1 MTSDTAAGTAP
12 IGIDDIE
19 LATSHHVVRLDDFAR
34 ANETDPAK
42 FRRGLGQDEFSF
54 PAPDE
59 DVVTMAAAAVAR
71 IIERSGTEGIRTMLF
86 ATESG
91 TDQSKAAGMAVH
103 SLLDLPSQMRI
114 VEVKEACYSAT
125 AALQAAV
132 GIVTRSPEQRV
143 LVIASDVARYEL
155 DTAGEPTQ
163 GAGAVAMLVSA
174 DPKLLEIEPVSGLNS
189 ADVNDFWRPNDSTT
203 AIVDGALSVT
213 AYLDALTGAW
223 TDLAAQGGPTM
234 AEIDRVL
241 YHQPFTKMAKKA
253 QVHLAGLTGED
264 LDTEIVTGAGI
275 AGSGAGTTSA
285 GSDAGGAVPSGA
297 AADGAA
303 AAGVVPSASASAGPA
318 TVASAEAAPATV
330 ASAAS
335 DSGPT
340 VPRDTGLATST
351 LYNRRLGNSYTA
363 SLYAGL
369 CSLLDH
375 DEDLASKRIG
385 LFSYGSGSVG
395 EFFTARV
402 VPGYERHSRR
412 RAVAAALDARVPLSI
427 DAYRALHSAE
437 LPSAEDVSTPKV
449 TTGPFRFAGI
459 KGRARVYE
467 RA

>member
-1 MTSDTAAGTAP
+1 MTSHTAAGTAP

-19 LATSHHVVRLDDFAR
+19 LATSHHVVRLDDFAE
-34 ANETDPAK
+34 ANGTDPAK
-42 FRRGLGQDEFSF
+42 FHLGLGQDEFSF

-59 DVVTMAAAAVAR
+59 DVVTMAAAAAAP
-71 IIERSGTEGIRTMLF
+71 IIERSGTEGIRTILF

-91 TDQSKAAGMAVH
+91 IDQSKAAGMAVH
-103 SLLDLPSQMRI
+103 SLLDLPSQMRV

-132 GIVTRSPEQRV
+132 GIVTRSPGQRV

-155 DTAGEPTQ
+155 DTPGEPTQ

-189 ADVNDFWRPNDSTT
+189 ADVDDFWRPNDSTT

-223 TDLAAQGGPTM
+223 TDLAAQGGPAM

-264 LDTEIVTGAGI
+264 LDTEIV
-275 AGSGAGTTSA
+275 AGT
-285 GSDAGGAVPSGA
+285 AGG
-297 AADGAA
+297 
-303 AAGVVPSASASAGPA
+303 SAS
-318 TVASAEAAPATV
+318 TR
-330 ASAAS
+330 
-335 DSGPT
+335 
-340 VPRDTGLATST
+340 PRDTGLATST

-375 DEDLASKRIG
+375 DADLAGKRIG

-402 VPGYERHSRR
+402 VPGYEQQSRR
-412 RAVAAALDARVPLSI
+412 QAVTEALDARVPLSI
-427 DAYRALHSAE
+427 DAYRALHAAE
-437 LPSAEDVSTPKV
+437 LSSAEDASTPKV
-449 TTGPFRFAGI
+449 TAGPFRFAGV
-459 KGRARVYE
+459 KGRARHYE

>member
-1 MTSDTAAGTAP
+1 MTSHTAAGTAP
-12 IGIDDIE
+12 IGIDDID
-19 LATSHHVVRLDDFAR
+19 LATSHHVVRLDDFAE
-34 ANETDPAK
+34 ANGTDPAK
-42 FRRGLGQDEFSF
+42 FHLGLGQDEFSF

-59 DVVTMAAAAVAR
+59 DVVTMAAAAAAP
-71 IIERSGTEGIRTMLF
+71 IIERSGTEGIRTILF

-91 TDQSKAAGMAVH
+91 IDQSKAAGMAVH
-103 SLLDLPSQMRI
+103 SLLDLPSQMRV

-132 GIVTRSPEQRV
+132 GIVTRSPGQRV

-155 DTAGEPTQ
+155 DTPGEPTQ

-189 ADVNDFWRPNDSTT
+189 ADVDDFWRPNDSTT

-223 TDLAAQGGPTM
+223 TDLAAQGGPAM

-264 LDTEIVTGAGI
+264 LDTEIVA
-275 AGSGAGTTSA
+275 
-285 GSDAGGAVPSGA
+285 GA
-297 AADGAA
+297 ASSTG
-303 AAGVVPSASASAGPA
+303 
-318 TVASAEAAPATV
+318 
-330 ASAAS
+330 
-335 DSGPT
+335 
-340 VPRDTGLATST
+340 PRDTGLATST

-375 DEDLASKRIG
+375 DADLAGKRIG

-402 VPGYERHSRR
+402 VPGYEQQSRR
-412 RAVAAALDARVPLSI
+412 QAVTEALDARVPLSI
-427 DAYRALHSAE
+427 DAYRALHAAE
-437 LPSAEDVSTPKV
+437 LSSAEDASTPKV
-449 TTGPFRFAGI
+449 TAGPFRFAGV
-459 KGRARVYE
+459 KGRARLYE

>member
-1 MTSDTAAGTAP
+1 MTSGTAP

-19 LATSHHVVRLDDFAR
+19 LATSHHVVKLDDFAE
-34 ANETDPAK
+34 ANGTDPAK
-42 FRRGLGQDEFSF
+42 FHLGLGQDEFSF

-59 DVVTMAAAAVAR
+59 DVVTMAAAAAAP
-71 IIERSGTEGIRTMLF
+71 IIARSGTEGIRTLLF

-91 TDQSKAAGMAVH
+91 IDQSKAAGMAVH
-103 SLLDLPSQMRI
+103 SLLELPSQMRV

-132 GIVTRSPEQRV
+132 GIITRSPGQRV

-155 DTAGEPTQ
+155 DTPGEPTQ

-174 DPKLLEIEPVSGLNS
+174 NPKLLEIEPVSGLNS
-189 ADVNDFWRPNDSTT
+189 ADVDDFWRPNDSTT

-223 TDLAAQGGPTM
+223 TDLAAQGGPEM

-264 LDTEIVTGAGI
+264 LDTEIVAG
-275 AGSGAGTTSA
+275 GSGAAGTDVSN
-285 GSDAGGAVPSGA
+285 VA
-297 AADGAA
+297 AADGSADSAA
-303 AAGVVPSASASAGPA
+303 DGSA
-318 TVASAEAAPATV
+318 TVVTE
-330 ASAAS
+330 
-335 DSGPT
+335 
-340 VPRDTGLATST
+340 PRDTGLATST

-375 DEDLASKRIG
+375 DEDLAGKRIG

-402 VPGYERHSRR
+402 VPGYEQHSRR
-412 RAVAAALDARVPLSI
+412 QAVTEALDARVPLSI
-427 DAYRALHSAE
+427 DEYRALHAAE
-437 LPSAEDVSTPKV
+437 LSSAEDVSTPKV
-449 TTGPFRFAGI
+449 TAGPFRFAGI
-459 KGRARVYE
+459 KGRARLYE

>member
-1 MTSDTAAGTAP
+1 MTSHTAAGTAP

-19 LATSHHVVRLDDFAR
+19 LATSHHVVRLDDFAE
-34 ANETDPAK
+34 ANGTDPAK
-42 FRRGLGQDEFSF
+42 FHLGLGQDEFSF

-59 DVVTMAAAAVAR
+59 DVVTMAAAAAAP
-71 IIERSGTEGIRTMLF
+71 IIERSGTEGIRTILF

-91 TDQSKAAGMAVH
+91 IDQSKAAGMAVH
-103 SLLDLPSQMRI
+103 SLLDLPSQMRV

-132 GIVTRSPEQRV
+132 GIVTRSPGQRV

-155 DTAGEPTQ
+155 DTPGEPTQ

-189 ADVNDFWRPNDSTT
+189 ADVDDFWRPNDSTT

-223 TDLAAQGGPTM
+223 TDLAAQGGPEM

-264 LDTEIVTGAGI
+264 LDTEIV
-275 AGSGAGTTSA
+275 AGTP
-285 GSDAGGAVPSGA
+285 GD
-297 AADGAA
+297 
-303 AAGVVPSASASAGPA
+303 SAS
-318 TVASAEAAPATV
+318 TR
-330 ASAAS
+330 
-335 DSGPT
+335 
-340 VPRDTGLATST
+340 PRDTGLATST

-375 DEDLASKRIG
+375 DADLAGKRIG

-402 VPGYERHSRR
+402 VPGYEQQSRR
-412 RAVAAALDARVPLSI
+412 QAVTEALDARVPLSI
-427 DAYRALHSAE
+427 DAYRALHAAE
-437 LPSAEDVSTPKV
+437 LSSAEDASTPKV
-449 TTGPFRFAGI
+449 TAGPFRFAGV
-459 KGRARVYE
+459 KGRARLYE

>member
-1 MTSDTAAGTAP
+1 MTSHTAAGTAP

-19 LATSHHVVRLDDFAR
+19 LATSHHVVRLDDFAE
-34 ANETDPAK
+34 ANGTDPAK
-42 FRRGLGQDEFSF
+42 FHLGLGQDEFSF

-59 DVVTMAAAAVAR
+59 DVVTMAAAAAAP
-71 IIERSGTEGIRTMLF
+71 IIARSGTEGIRTLLF

-103 SLLDLPSQMRI
+103 SLLDLPSQMRV

-132 GIVTRSPEQRV
+132 GIITRSPGQRV

-155 DTAGEPTQ
+155 DTPGEPTQ

-174 DPKLLEIEPVSGLNS
+174 NPKLLEIEPVSGLNS
-189 ADVNDFWRPNDSTT
+189 ADVDDFWRPNDSTT

-223 TDLAAQGGPTM
+223 TDLAAQGGPEM

-264 LDTEIVTGAGI
+264 LDTEIV
-275 AGSGAGTTSA
+275 AGTP
-285 GSDAGGAVPSGA
+285 GG
-297 AADGAA
+297 
-303 AAGVVPSASASAGPA
+303 SAS
-318 TVASAEAAPATV
+318 TR
-330 ASAAS
+330 
-335 DSGPT
+335 
-340 VPRDTGLATST
+340 PRDTGLATST

-375 DEDLASKRIG
+375 DADLAGKRIG

-402 VPGYERHSRR
+402 VPGYEQQSRR
-412 RAVAAALDARVPLSI
+412 QAVTEALDARVPLSI
-427 DAYRALHSAE
+427 DAYRALHAAE
-437 LPSAEDVSTPKV
+437 LSSAEDASTPKV
-449 TTGPFRFAGI
+449 TAGPFRFAGV
-459 KGRARVYE
+459 KGRARLYE

>member
-1 MTSDTAAGTAP
+1 MTSHTAAGTAP

-19 LATSHHVVRLDDFAR
+19 LATSHHVVRLDDFAE
-34 ANETDPAK
+34 ANGTDPAK
-42 FRRGLGQDEFSF
+42 FHLGLGQDEFSF

-59 DVVTMAAAAVAR
+59 DVVTMAAAAAAP
-71 IIERSGTEGIRTMLF
+71 IIERSGTEGIRTLLF

-91 TDQSKAAGMAVH
+91 IDQSKAAGMAVH
-103 SLLDLPSQMRI
+103 SLLDLPSQMRV

-132 GIVTRSPEQRV
+132 GIVTRSPGQRV

-155 DTAGEPTQ
+155 DTPGEPTQ

-189 ADVNDFWRPNDSTT
+189 ADVDDFWRPNDSTT

-223 TDLAAQGGPTM
+223 TDLAAQGGPAM

-264 LDTEIVTGAGI
+264 LDTEIV
-275 AGSGAGTTSA
+275 AGTP
-285 GSDAGGAVPSGA
+285 GG
-297 AADGAA
+297 
-303 AAGVVPSASASAGPA
+303 SAS
-318 TVASAEAAPATV
+318 TR
-330 ASAAS
+330 
-335 DSGPT
+335 
-340 VPRDTGLATST
+340 PRDTGLATST

-375 DEDLASKRIG
+375 DADLAGKRIG

-402 VPGYERHSRR
+402 VPGYEQQSRR
-412 RAVAAALDARVPLSI
+412 QAVTEALDARVPLSI
-427 DAYRALHSAE
+427 DAYRALHAAE
-437 LPSAEDVSTPKV
+437 LSSAEDASTPKV
-449 TTGPFRFAGI
+449 TAGPFRFAGV
-459 KGRARVYE
+459 KGRARLYE

>member
-1 MTSDTAAGTAP
+1 MTSGTAAGTAP

-19 LATSHHVVRLDDFAR
+19 LATSHHVVRLDDFAE
-34 ANETDPAK
+34 ANGTDPAK
-42 FRRGLGQDEFSF
+42 FHLGLGQDEFSF

-59 DVVTMAAAAVAR
+59 DVVTMAAAAAAP
-71 IIERSGTEGIRTMLF
+71 IIARSGTEGIRTLLF

-103 SLLDLPSQMRI
+103 SLLDLPSQMRV

-132 GIVTRSPEQRV
+132 GIVTRSPGQRV

-155 DTAGEPTQ
+155 DTPGEPTQ

-189 ADVNDFWRPNDSTT
+189 ADVDDFCRPNDSTT

-223 TDLAAQGGPTM
+223 TDLAAQGGPEM

-264 LDTEIVTGAGI
+264 LDTEIVAG
-275 AGSGAGTTSA
+275 GSGAAGTDVSN
-285 GSDAGGAVPSGA
+285 V
-297 AADGAA
+297 A
-303 AAGVVPSASASAGPA
+303 AAG
-318 TVASAEAAPATV
+318 
-330 ASAAS
+330 
-335 DSGPT
+335 
-340 VPRDTGLATST
+340 PRDTGLATST

-375 DEDLASKRIG
+375 DEDLAGKRIG

-402 VPGYERHSRR
+402 VPGYEQHSRR
-412 RAVAAALDARVPLSI
+412 QAVTEALDARVPLSI
-427 DAYRALHSAE
+427 DEYRALHAAE
-437 LPSAEDVSTPKV
+437 LSSAEDVSTPKV
-449 TTGPFRFAGI
+449 TAGPFRFAGI
-459 KGRARVYE
+459 KGRARLYE

>member
-1 MTSDTAAGTAP
+1 MTSGTAAGTAP
-12 IGIDDIE
+12 IGIDDFE
-19 LATSHHVVRLDDFAR
+19 LATSHHVVRLDDFAE
-34 ANETDPAK
+34 ANGTDPAK
-42 FRRGLGQDEFSF
+42 FHLGLGQDEFSF

-59 DVVTMAAAAVAR
+59 DVVTMAAAAAAP
-71 IIERSGTEGIRTMLF
+71 IIARSGTEGIRTLLF

-103 SLLDLPSQMRI
+103 SLLDLPSQMRV

-132 GIVTRSPEQRV
+132 GIVTRSPGQRV

-155 DTAGEPTQ
+155 DTPGEPTQ

-189 ADVNDFWRPNDSTT
+189 ADVDDFWRPNDSTT

-223 TDLAAQGGPTM
+223 TDLAAQGGPAM

-264 LDTEIVTGAGI
+264 LDTEIV
-275 AGSGAGTTSA
+275 AGT
-285 GSDAGGAVPSGA
+285 AGG
-297 AADGAA
+297 
-303 AAGVVPSASASAGPA
+303 SAS
-318 TVASAEAAPATV
+318 TR
-330 ASAAS
+330 
-335 DSGPT
+335 
-340 VPRDTGLATST
+340 PRDTGLATST

-375 DEDLASKRIG
+375 DADLAGKRIG

-402 VPGYERHSRR
+402 VPGYEQQSRR
-412 RAVAAALDARVPLSI
+412 QAVTEALDARVPLSI
-427 DAYRALHSAE
+427 DAYRALHAAE
-437 LPSAEDVSTPKV
+437 LSSAEDASTPKV
-449 TTGPFRFAGI
+449 TAGPFRFAGV
-459 KGRARVYE
+459 KGRARLYE

>member
-1 MTSDTAAGTAP
+1 MRA

-19 LATSHHVVRLDDFAR
+19 LATTHHVVRLDEYAA
-34 ANETDPAK
+34 ANDTDPNK
-42 FRRGLGQDEFSF
+42 YHLGLGQDEFSF

-59 DVVTMAAAAVAR
+59 DIVTMAAAATAP
-71 IIERSGTEGIRTMLF
+71 IIERCGTEGIRTLLF

-91 TDQSKAAGMAVH
+91 TDQSKAAGLAVH
-103 SLLDLPSQMRI
+103 SLLGLPSQMRI
-114 VEVKEACYSAT
+114 VEFKEACYSAT

-132 GIVTRSPEQRV
+132 GIVTRSPGQRV

-155 DTAGEPTQ
+155 DSPGEPTQ
-163 GAGAVAMLVSA
+163 GAGAVAMLVGA
-174 DPKLLEIEPVSGLNS
+174 DPRLVEIEPVSGLNS
-189 ADVNDFWRPNDSTT
+189 ADVDDFWRPNDSTT

-223 TDLAAQGGPTM
+223 TDLAAQGGPAM

-264 LDTEIVTGAGI
+264 LDTEIV
-275 AGSGAGTTSA
+275 AGT
-285 GSDAGGAVPSGA
+285 AGG
-297 AADGAA
+297 
-303 AAGVVPSASASAGPA
+303 SAS
-318 TVASAEAAPATV
+318 TR
-330 ASAAS
+330 
-335 DSGPT
+335 
-340 VPRDTGLATST
+340 PRDTGLATST

-375 DEDLASKRIG
+375 DADLAGKRIG

-402 VPGYERHSRR
+402 VPGYEQQSRR
-412 RAVAAALDARVPLSI
+412 QAVTEALDARVPLSI
-427 DAYRALHSAE
+427 DAYRALHAAE
-437 LPSAEDVSTPKV
+437 LSSAEDASTPKV
-449 TTGPFRFAGI
+449 TAGPFRFAGV
-459 KGRARVYE
+459 KGRARLYE

>member
-1 MTSDTAAGTAP
+1 MTSHTAAGTVT

-19 LATSHHVVRLDDFAR
+19 LATSHHVVRLDDFAE
-34 ANETDPAK
+34 ANGTDPNK
-42 FRRGLGQDEFSF
+42 FRLGLGQDEFSF

-59 DVVTMAAAAVAR
+59 DVVTMAAAAAAP
-71 IIERSGTEGIRTMLF
+71 IIQRSGTEGIRTMLF

-91 TDQSKAAGMAVH
+91 IDQSKAAGMAVH
-103 SLLDLPSQMRI
+103 SLLDLPSQMRV

-132 GIVTRSPEQRV
+132 GIVTRSPGQRV
-143 LVIASDVARYEL
+143 LVIASDVARYAL
-155 DTAGEPTQ
+155 DSPGEPTQ

-189 ADVNDFWRPNDSTT
+189 ADVDDFWRPNDSTT

-223 TDLAAQGGPTM
+223 TDLAAQGGPEM

-264 LDTEIVTGAGI
+264 LDTEIVAG
-275 AGSGAGTTSA
+275 GSGAAGTDVSN
-285 GSDAGGAVPSGA
+285 V
-297 AADGAA
+297 A
-303 AAGVVPSASASAGPA
+303 AAG
-318 TVASAEAAPATV
+318 
-330 ASAAS
+330 
-335 DSGPT
+335 
-340 VPRDTGLATST
+340 PRDTGLATST

-375 DEDLASKRIG
+375 DEDLAGKRIG

-402 VPGYERHSRR
+402 VPGYEQHSRR
-412 RAVAAALDARVPLSI
+412 QAVTEALDARVPLSI
-427 DAYRALHSAE
+427 DEYRALHAAE
-437 LPSAEDVSTPKV
+437 LSSAEDVSTPKV
-449 TTGPFRFAGI
+449 TAGPFRFAGI
-459 KGRARVYE
+459 KGRARLYE

>member
-1 MTSDTAAGTAP
+1 MTSHTAAGTAP

-19 LATSHHVVRLDDFAR
+19 LATSHHVVRLDDFAE
-34 ANETDPAK
+34 ANGTDPAK
-42 FRRGLGQDEFSF
+42 FHLGLGQDEFSF

-59 DVVTMAAAAVAR
+59 DVVTMAAAAAAP
-71 IIERSGTEGIRTMLF
+71 IIERSGTEGIRTILF

-91 TDQSKAAGMAVH
+91 IDQSKAAGMAVH
-103 SLLDLPSQMRI
+103 SLLDLPSQMRV

-132 GIVTRSPEQRV
+132 GIVTRSPGQRV

-155 DTAGEPTQ
+155 DTPGEPTQ

-189 ADVNDFWRPNDSTT
+189 ADVDDFWRPNDSTT

-223 TDLAAQGGPTM
+223 TDLAAQGGPEM

-264 LDTEIVTGAGI
+264 LDTEIV
-275 AGSGAGTTSA
+275 AGTP
-285 GSDAGGAVPSGA
+285 GG
-297 AADGAA
+297 
-303 AAGVVPSASASAGPA
+303 SAS
-318 TVASAEAAPATV
+318 TR
-330 ASAAS
+330 
-335 DSGPT
+335 
-340 VPRDTGLATST
+340 PRDTGLATST

-375 DEDLASKRIG
+375 DADLAGKRIG

-402 VPGYERHSRR
+402 VPGYEQQSRR
-412 RAVAAALDARVPLSI
+412 QAVTEALDARVPLSI
-427 DAYRALHSAE
+427 DAYRALHAAE
-437 LPSAEDVSTPKV
+437 LSSAEDASTPKV
-449 TTGPFRFAGI
+449 TAGPFRFAGV
-459 KGRARVYE
+459 KGRARLYE

>member
-1 MTSDTAAGTAP
+1 MTSGTAAGTAP
-12 IGIDDIE
+12 IGIDYIE
-19 LATSHHVVRLDDFAR
+19 LATSHHVVRLDDFAE
-34 ANETDPAK
+34 ANGTDPAK
-42 FRRGLGQDEFSF
+42 FHLGLGQDEFSF

-59 DVVTMAAAAVAR
+59 DVVTMAAAAAAP

-91 TDQSKAAGMAVH
+91 IDQSKAAGMAVH
-103 SLLDLPSQMRI
+103 SLLDLPSQMRV

-132 GIVTRSPEQRV
+132 GIVTRSPGQRV

-155 DTAGEPTQ
+155 DTPGEPTQ

-189 ADVNDFWRPNDSTT
+189 ADVDDFWRPNDSTT

-223 TDLAAQGGPTM
+223 SDLAAQGGPAM
-234 AEIDRVL
+234 ADIDRVL

-264 LDTEIVTGAGI
+264 LDTEIVAGA
-275 AGSGAGTTSA
+275 
-285 GSDAGGAVPSGA
+285 AGG
-297 AADGAA
+297 
-303 AAGVVPSASASAGPA
+303 SASTG
-318 TVASAEAAPATV
+318 
-330 ASAAS
+330 
-335 DSGPT
+335 
-340 VPRDTGLATST
+340 PRDTGLATST

-375 DEDLASKRIG
+375 DEDLAGKRIG

-402 VPGYERHSRR
+402 VPGYEQQSRR
-412 RAVAAALDARVPLSI
+412 QAVTEALDARVPLSI
-427 DAYRALHSAE
+427 DEYRALHATE
-437 LPSAEDVSTPKV
+437 LASAEDVSTPKV
-449 TTGPFRFAGI
+449 TAGPFRFAGV
-459 KGRARVYE
+459 KGRARLYE

>member
-1 MTSDTAAGTAP
+1 MTSGTAAGTAP

-19 LATSHHVVRLDDFAR
+19 LATSHHVVRLDDFAE
-34 ANETDPAK
+34 ANGTDPAK
-42 FRRGLGQDEFSF
+42 FHLGLGQDEFSF

-59 DVVTMAAAAVAR
+59 DVVTMAAAAAAP
-71 IIERSGTEGIRTMLF
+71 IIARSGTEGIRTLLF

-103 SLLDLPSQMRI
+103 SLLDLPSQMRV

-132 GIVTRSPEQRV
+132 GIITRSPGQRV

-155 DTAGEPTQ
+155 DTPGEPTQ

-174 DPKLLEIEPVSGLNS
+174 NPKLLEIEPVSGLNS
-189 ADVNDFWRPNDSTT
+189 ADVDDFWRPNDSTT

-223 TDLAAQGGPTM
+223 TDLAAQGGPEM

-264 LDTEIVTGAGI
+264 LDTEIV
-275 AGSGAGTTSA
+275 AGTP
-285 GSDAGGAVPSGA
+285 GG
-297 AADGAA
+297 
-303 AAGVVPSASASAGPA
+303 SAS
-318 TVASAEAAPATV
+318 TR
-330 ASAAS
+330 
-335 DSGPT
+335 
-340 VPRDTGLATST
+340 PRDTGLATST

-375 DEDLASKRIG
+375 DADLAGKRIG

-402 VPGYERHSRR
+402 VPGYEQQSRR
-412 RAVAAALDARVPLSI
+412 QAVTEALDARVPLSI
-427 DAYRALHSAE
+427 DAYRALHAAE
-437 LPSAEDVSTPKV
+437 LSSAEDASTPKV
-449 TTGPFRFAGI
+449 TAGPFRFAGV
-459 KGRARVYE
+459 KGRARLYE

>member
-1 MTSDTAAGTAP
+1 MTSHTAAGTAP

-19 LATSHHVVRLDDFAR
+19 LATSHHVVRLDDFAE
-34 ANETDPAK
+34 ANGTDPAK
-42 FRRGLGQDEFSF
+42 FHLGLGQDEFSF

-59 DVVTMAAAAVAR
+59 DVVTMAAAAAAP
-71 IIERSGTEGIRTMLF
+71 IIERSGTEGIRTILF

-91 TDQSKAAGMAVH
+91 IDQSKAAGMAVH
-103 SLLDLPSQMRI
+103 SLLHLPSQMRV

-132 GIVTRSPEQRV
+132 GIVTRSPGQRV
-143 LVIASDVARYEL
+143 LVIASDVARYEI
-155 DTAGEPTQ
+155 DTPGEPTQ
-163 GAGAVAMLVSA
+163 GAGAVAMRVSA
-174 DPKLLEIEPVSGLNS
+174 DPKLLEIVPVSGLNS
-189 ADVNDFWRPNDSTT
+189 ADVDDFWRPNDSTT

-223 TDLAAQGGPTM
+223 TDLAAQGGPAM

-264 LDTEIVTGAGI
+264 LDTEIV
-275 AGSGAGTTSA
+275 AGTP
-285 GSDAGGAVPSGA
+285 GG
-297 AADGAA
+297 
-303 AAGVVPSASASAGPA
+303 SAS
-318 TVASAEAAPATV
+318 TR
-330 ASAAS
+330 
-335 DSGPT
+335 
-340 VPRDTGLATST
+340 PRDTGLATST

-375 DEDLASKRIG
+375 DADLAGKRIG

-402 VPGYERHSRR
+402 VPGYEQQSRR
-412 RAVAAALDARVPLSI
+412 QAVTEALDARVPLSI
-427 DAYRALHSAE
+427 DAYRALHAAE
-437 LPSAEDVSTPKV
+437 LSSAEDASTPKV
-449 TTGPFRFAGI
+449 TAGPFRFAGV
-459 KGRARVYE
+459 KGRARLYE

>member
-1 MTSDTAAGTAP
+1 MTSHTAAGTAP

-19 LATSHHVVRLDDFAR
+19 LATSHHVVRLDDFAE
-34 ANETDPAK
+34 ANGTDPAK
-42 FRRGLGQDEFSF
+42 FHLGLGQDEFSF

-59 DVVTMAAAAVAR
+59 DVVTMAAAAAAP
-71 IIERSGTEGIRTMLF
+71 IIERSGTEGIRTILF

-91 TDQSKAAGMAVH
+91 IDQSKAAGMAVH
-103 SLLDLPSQMRI
+103 SLLDLPPQMRV

-132 GIVTRSPEQRV
+132 GIVTRSPGQRV

-155 DTAGEPTQ
+155 DTPGEPTQ

-189 ADVNDFWRPNDSTT
+189 ADVDDFWRPNDSTT

-223 TDLAAQGGPTM
+223 TDLAAQGGPAM

-253 QVHLAGLTGED
+253 QVHFAGLTGED
-264 LDTEIVTGAGI
+264 LDTEIV
-275 AGSGAGTTSA
+275 AGTP
-285 GSDAGGAVPSGA
+285 GG
-297 AADGAA
+297 
-303 AAGVVPSASASAGPA
+303 SAS
-318 TVASAEAAPATV
+318 TR
-330 ASAAS
+330 
-335 DSGPT
+335 
-340 VPRDTGLATST
+340 PRDTGLATST

-375 DEDLASKRIG
+375 DADLAGKRIG

-402 VPGYERHSRR
+402 VPGYEQQSRR
-412 RAVAAALDARVPLSI
+412 QAVTEALDARVPLSI
-427 DAYRALHSAE
+427 DAYRALHAAE
-437 LPSAEDVSTPKV
+437 LSSAEDASTPKV
-449 TTGPFRFAGI
+449 TAGPFRFAGV
-459 KGRARVYE
+459 KGRARLYE

>member
-1 MTSDTAAGTAP
+1 MTSHTAAGTAP

-19 LATSHHVVRLDDFAR
+19 LATSHHVVRLDDFAE
-34 ANETDPAK
+34 ANGTDPAK
-42 FRRGLGQDEFSF
+42 FHLGLGQDEFSF

-59 DVVTMAAAAVAR
+59 DVVTMAAAAAAP

-91 TDQSKAAGMAVH
+91 IDQSKAAGMAVH
-103 SLLDLPSQMRI
+103 SLLDLPSQMRV

-132 GIVTRSPEQRV
+132 GIVTRSPGQRV

-155 DTAGEPTQ
+155 DTPGEPTQ

-189 ADVNDFWRPNDSTT
+189 ADVDDFWRPNDSTT

-223 TDLAAQGGPTM
+223 TDLAAQGGPAM

-264 LDTEIVTGAGI
+264 LDTEIV
-275 AGSGAGTTSA
+275 AGTP
-285 GSDAGGAVPSGA
+285 GG
-297 AADGAA
+297 
-303 AAGVVPSASASAGPA
+303 SAS
-318 TVASAEAAPATV
+318 TR
-330 ASAAS
+330 
-335 DSGPT
+335 
-340 VPRDTGLATST
+340 PRDTGLATST

-375 DEDLASKRIG
+375 DEDLAGKRIG

-402 VPGYERHSRR
+402 VPGYEQQSRR
-412 RAVAAALDARVPLSI
+412 QAVTEALDARVPLSI
-427 DAYRALHSAE
+427 DAYRALHAAE
-437 LPSAEDVSTPKV
+437 LSSAEDASTPKV
-449 TTGPFRFAGI
+449 TAGPFRFAGV
-459 KGRARVYE
+459 KGRARHYE

>member
-1 MTSDTAAGTAP
+1 MTSGTAAGTAP
-12 IGIDDIE
+12 IGIDDFE
-19 LATSHHVVRLDDFAR
+19 LATSHHVVRLDDFAE
-34 ANETDPAK
+34 ANGTDPAK
-42 FRRGLGQDEFSF
+42 FHLGLGQDEFSF

-59 DVVTMAAAAVAR
+59 DVVTMAAAAAAP
-71 IIERSGTEGIRTMLF
+71 IIARSGTEGIRTLLF

-103 SLLDLPSQMRI
+103 SLLDLPSQMRV

-132 GIVTRSPEQRV
+132 GIVTRSPGQRV

-155 DTAGEPTQ
+155 DTPGEPTQ

-189 ADVNDFWRPNDSTT
+189 ADVDDFWRPNDSTT

-223 TDLAAQGGPTM
+223 TDLAAQGGPAM

-264 LDTEIVTGAGI
+264 LDTEIV
-275 AGSGAGTTSA
+275 AGTP
-285 GSDAGGAVPSGA
+285 GG
-297 AADGAA
+297 
-303 AAGVVPSASASAGPA
+303 SAS
-318 TVASAEAAPATV
+318 TR
-330 ASAAS
+330 
-335 DSGPT
+335 
-340 VPRDTGLATST
+340 PRDTGLATST

-375 DEDLASKRIG
+375 DADLAGKRIG

-402 VPGYERHSRR
+402 VPGYEQQSRR
-412 RAVAAALDARVPLSI
+412 QAVTEALDARVPLSI
-427 DAYRALHSAE
+427 DAYRALHAAE
-437 LPSAEDVSTPKV
+437 LSSAEDASTPKV
-449 TTGPFRFAGI
+449 TAGPFRFAGV
-459 KGRARVYE
+459 KGRARLYE

>member
-1 MTSDTAAGTAP
+1 MTSHTAAGTAP

-19 LATSHHVVRLDDFAR
+19 LATSHHVVRLDDFAE
-34 ANETDPAK
+34 ANGTDPAK
-42 FRRGLGQDEFSF
+42 FHLGLGQDEFSF

-59 DVVTMAAAAVAR
+59 DVVTMAAAAAAP
-71 IIERSGTEGIRTMLF
+71 IIERSGTAGIRTILF

-91 TDQSKAAGMAVH
+91 IDQSKAAGMAVH
-103 SLLDLPSQMRI
+103 SLLDLPSQMRV

-132 GIVTRSPEQRV
+132 GIVTRSPGQRV
-143 LVIASDVARYEL
+143 LVIASDVARYEI
-155 DTAGEPTQ
+155 DTPGEPTQ

-189 ADVNDFWRPNDSTT
+189 ADVDDFWRPNDSTT

-223 TDLAAQGGPTM
+223 TDLAAQGGPAM

-264 LDTEIVTGAGI
+264 LDTEIV
-275 AGSGAGTTSA
+275 AGT
-285 GSDAGGAVPSGA
+285 AGG
-297 AADGAA
+297 
-303 AAGVVPSASASAGPA
+303 SAS
-318 TVASAEAAPATV
+318 TR
-330 ASAAS
+330 
-335 DSGPT
+335 
-340 VPRDTGLATST
+340 PRDTGLATST

-375 DEDLASKRIG
+375 DADLAGKRIG

-402 VPGYERHSRR
+402 VPGYEQQSRR
-412 RAVAAALDARVPLSI
+412 QAVTEALDARVPLSI
-427 DAYRALHSAE
+427 DAYRALHAAE
-437 LPSAEDVSTPKV
+437 LSSAEDASTPKV
-449 TTGPFRFAGI
+449 TAGPFRFAGV
-459 KGRARVYE
+459 KGRARLYE

>member
-1 MTSDTAAGTAP
+1 MTSHTAAGTAP

-19 LATSHHVVRLDDFAR
+19 LATSHHVVSLDDFAA
-34 ANETDPAK
+34 ANGTDPNK
-42 FRRGLGQDEFSF
+42 FRLGLGQDEFSF

-59 DVVTMAAAAVAR
+59 DVVTMAAAAAAP
-71 IIERSGTEGIRTMLF
+71 IIRRSGSEGIRTLLF

-91 TDQSKAAGMAVH
+91 IDQSKAAGMAVH
-103 SLLDLPSQMRI
+103 SLLDLPSQMRV

-132 GIVTRSPEQRV
+132 GIVTRSPGQRV

-155 DTAGEPTQ
+155 DTPGEPTQ

-189 ADVNDFWRPNDSTT
+189 ADVDDFWRPNDSTT

-213 AYLDALTGAW
+213 AYLDSLTGAW
-223 TDLAAQGGPTM
+223 TDLAAQGGPAMT
-234 AEIDRVL
+234 EIDRVL

-264 LDTEIVTGAGI
+264 LETEIVAGTAAGADAAGAGAATA
-275 AGSGAGTTSA
+275 AGADAVGA
-285 GSDAGGAVPSGA
+285 SDAG
-297 AADGAA
+297 
-303 AAGVVPSASASAGPA
+303 
-318 TVASAEAAPATV
+318 
-330 ASAAS
+330 
-335 DSGPT
+335 PT
-340 VPRDTGLATST
+340 GPRDTGLATST

-375 DEDLASKRIG
+375 DEDLAGKRIG
-385 LFSYGSGSVG
+385 FFSYGSGSVG
-395 EFFTARV
+395 EFFTTRV
-402 VPGYERHSRR
+402 VPGYEQHSRR
-412 RAVAAALDARVPLSI
+412 QAVTDALDARVPLSI
-427 DAYRALHSAE
+427 DAYRALHATELSSAD
-437 LPSAEDVSTPKV
+437 DVTTPKV
-449 TTGPFRFAGI
+449 TAGPFRFAGI
-459 KGRARVYE
+459 KGGARLYE

>member
-1 MTSDTAAGTAP
+1 MTSGTAAGTAP

-19 LATSHHVVRLDDFAR
+19 LATSHHVVRLDDFAE
-34 ANETDPAK
+34 ANGTDPAK
-42 FRRGLGQDEFSF
+42 FHLGLGQDEFSF

-59 DVVTMAAAAVAR
+59 DVVTMAAAAAAP
-71 IIERSGTEGIRTMLF
+71 IIARSGTEGIRTLLF

-91 TDQSKAAGMAVH
+91 IDQSKAAGMAVH
-103 SLLDLPSQMRI
+103 SLLELPSQMRV

-132 GIVTRSPEQRV
+132 GIVTRSPGQRV

-155 DTAGEPTQ
+155 DTPGEPTQ

-189 ADVNDFWRPNDSTT
+189 ADVDDFWRPNDSTT

-223 TDLAAQGGPTM
+223 TDLAAQGGPAM

-264 LDTEIVTGAGI
+264 LDTEIV
-275 AGSGAGTTSA
+275 AGTP
-285 GSDAGGAVPSGA
+285 GG
-297 AADGAA
+297 
-303 AAGVVPSASASAGPA
+303 SAS
-318 TVASAEAAPATV
+318 TR
-330 ASAAS
+330 
-335 DSGPT
+335 
-340 VPRDTGLATST
+340 PRDTGLATST

-375 DEDLASKRIG
+375 DADLAGKRIG

-402 VPGYERHSRR
+402 VPGYEQQSRR
-412 RAVAAALDARVPLSI
+412 QAVTEALDARVPLSI
-427 DAYRALHSAE
+427 DAYRALHAAE
-437 LPSAEDVSTPKV
+437 LSSAEDASTPKV
-449 TTGPFRFAGI
+449 TAGPFRFAGV
-459 KGRARVYE
+459 KGRARLYE

>member
-1 MTSDTAAGTAP
+1 MTSGTAAGTAP

-19 LATSHHVVRLDDFAR
+19 LATSHHVVRLDDFAE
-34 ANETDPAK
+34 ANGTDPAK
-42 FRRGLGQDEFSF
+42 FHLGLGQDEFSF

-59 DVVTMAAAAVAR
+59 DVVTMAAAAAAP
-71 IIERSGTEGIRTMLF
+71 IIARSGTEGIRTLLF

-91 TDQSKAAGMAVH
+91 IDQSKAAGMAVH
-103 SLLDLPSQMRI
+103 SLLDLPSQMRV

-132 GIVTRSPEQRV
+132 GIITRSPGQRV

-155 DTAGEPTQ
+155 DTPGEPTQ

-174 DPKLLEIEPVSGLNS
+174 NPKLLEIEPVSGLNS
-189 ADVNDFWRPNDSTT
+189 ADVDDFWRPNDSTT

-223 TDLAAQGGPTM
+223 TDLAAQGGPEM

-264 LDTEIVTGAGI
+264 LDTEIV
-275 AGSGAGTTSA
+275 AGTP
-285 GSDAGGAVPSGA
+285 GG
-297 AADGAA
+297 
-303 AAGVVPSASASAGPA
+303 SAS
-318 TVASAEAAPATV
+318 TR
-330 ASAAS
+330 
-335 DSGPT
+335 
-340 VPRDTGLATST
+340 PRDTGLATST

-375 DEDLASKRIG
+375 DADLAGKRIG

-402 VPGYERHSRR
+402 VPGYEQQSRR
-412 RAVAAALDARVPLSI
+412 QAVTEALDARVPLSI
-427 DAYRALHSAE
+427 DAYRALHAAE
-437 LPSAEDVSTPKV
+437 LSSAEDASTPKV
-449 TTGPFRFAGI
+449 TAGPFRFAGV
-459 KGRARVYE
+459 KGRARLYE

>member
-1 MTSDTAAGTAP
+1 MTSHTAAGTAP

-19 LATSHHVVRLDDFAR
+19 LATSHHVVSLDDYAA
-34 ANETDPAK
+34 ANGTDPNK
-42 FRRGLGQDEFSF
+42 FRLGLGQDEFSF

-59 DVVTMAAAAVAR
+59 DVVTMAAAAAAP
-71 IIERSGTEGIRTMLF
+71 IIRRSGSEGIRTLLF

-91 TDQSKAAGMAVH
+91 IDQSKAAGMAVH
-103 SLLDLPSQMRI
+103 SLLDLPSQMRV

-132 GIVTRSPEQRV
+132 GIVTRSPGQRV

-155 DTAGEPTQ
+155 DTPGEPTQ

-189 ADVNDFWRPNDSTT
+189 ADVDDFWRPNDSTT

-213 AYLDALTGAW
+213 AYLDSLTGAW
-223 TDLAAQGGPTM
+223 TDLAAQGGPAMT
-234 AEIDRVL
+234 EIDRVL

-264 LDTEIVTGAGI
+264 LETEIVAGTGAG
-275 AGSGAGTTSA
+275 ADAAGAGAATAA
-285 GSDAGGAVPSGA
+285 GADAVGASDAG
-297 AADGAA
+297 
-303 AAGVVPSASASAGPA
+303 
-318 TVASAEAAPATV
+318 
-330 ASAAS
+330 
-335 DSGPT
+335 PT
-340 VPRDTGLATST
+340 GPRDTGLATST

-375 DEDLASKRIG
+375 DEDLAGKRIG
-385 LFSYGSGSVG
+385 FFSYGSGSVG
-395 EFFTARV
+395 EFFTTRV
-402 VPGYERHSRR
+402 VPGYEQHSRR
-412 RAVAAALDARVPLSI
+412 QAVTDALDARVPLSI
-427 DAYRALHSAE
+427 DAYRALHATELSSAD
-437 LPSAEDVSTPKV
+437 DVTTPKV
-449 TTGPFRFAGI
+449 TAGPFRFAGI
-459 KGRARVYE
+459 KGGARLYE